1 MIRLGGGDPSA
12 CFKVD
17 KNLENANNLYYILNI
32 DGNNVRMGEM
42 DMSMVTVSSKYQ
54 VVIPKQV
61 REKANIKPGTKLQ
74 MVEVNGIIQM
84 VPVIPILEM
93 RGYFKGH
100 EIEYAREKKD
110 RL

>member
-1 MIRLGGGDPSA
+1 
-12 CFKVD
+12 
-17 KNLENANNLYYILNI
+17 
-32 DGNNVRMGEM
+32 M

-100 EIEYAREKKD
+100 EIEYAREKRRSGNNKNCSAAKARTSPSVD
-110 RL
+110 GNHCIGNGQYIY